1 MKRLGKYSG
10 RIYSEDEKWEIEE
23 CSLIITDEQSEDEK
37 YILEKREEN
46 LKDCRGCF
54 GCPIS
59 AYWEWRGW
67 KNDKERS
74 TKT

>member
-1 MKRLGKYSG
+1 MKRLGRYSG
-10 RIYSEDEKWEIEE
+10 KIYSEEE
-23 CSLIITDEQSEDEK
+23 VAKMQECGLIITDEQSEDEK

-59 AYWEWRGW
+59 AYWE
-67 KNDKERS
+67 
-74 TKT
+74 